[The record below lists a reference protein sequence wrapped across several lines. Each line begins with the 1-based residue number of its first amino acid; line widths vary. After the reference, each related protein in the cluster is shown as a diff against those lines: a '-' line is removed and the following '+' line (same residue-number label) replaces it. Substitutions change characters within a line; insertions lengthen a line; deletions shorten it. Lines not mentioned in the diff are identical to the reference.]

1 MRITNLK
8 KWLCDKSMQKP
19 DSVILYASQIA
30 ACIGYNRH
38 KKPWEAME
46 SMWERVSPETY
57 RDALRRTGSTT
68 EAEMIEAMIQ
78 ENTIVAE
85 IIQASEAESR
95 DSEDVATKYDA
106 ACTMIKHLN
115 LSDDDQMIV
124 DATVKRNL
132 YTNYGTSSEHKAL
145 TKIQEHLGIEANPDD
160 MFYKMQVGTV
170 DGVGV
175 YVGGKIDAI
184 TADRKL
190 VVEIKN
196 RIRRLFH
203 KVPFYE
209 VIQLQTYLHLLQ
221 VERGMIVECLNATQ
235 EDVSMNIVP
244 VSRDSHMWNHVLVPK
259 MREYARVF
267 IELLTSTEFQDQF
280 LSSTPQRR
288 NSLVVSKMAK
298 RT

>member
-1 MRITNLK
+1 
-8 KWLCDKSMQKP
+8 MQKP
-19 DSVILYASQIA
+19 DSIILYASQIA

-38 KKPWEAME
+38 KKPWESME

-68 EAEMIEAMIQ
+68 EAEMIEAMIRD
-78 ENTIVAE
+78 NSMVAD
-85 IIQASEAESR
+85 IIHASEAESK

-106 ACTMIKHLN
+106 ACHMIKHLN
-115 LSDDDQMIV
+115 LSDDDQQIV

-145 TKIQEHLGIEANPDD
+145 MKIQDHLGIEAQPDD
-160 MFYKMQVGTV
+160 MFYKMQIGSV
-170 DGVGV
+170 DGVDV
-175 YVGGKIDAI
+175 YIGGKIDAI
-184 TADRKL
+184 TSDRKL

-209 VIQLQTYLHLLQ
+209 IIQLQTYLQLLQ
-221 VERGMIVECLNATQ
+221 VDRGIIVECLNATQ
-235 EDVSMNIVP
+235 QDVSMNIVP
-244 VSRDSHMWNHVLVPK
+244 VSKDSHMWNHVLVPK
-259 MREYARVF
+259 MKEYARVF
-267 IELLTSTEFQDQF
+267 IQLLTDSDFQDAF

-288 NSLVVSKMAK
+288 HTLVISKMNRFK
-298 RT
+298 

>member
-1 MRITNLK
+1 
-8 KWLCDKSMQKP
+8 MQKP